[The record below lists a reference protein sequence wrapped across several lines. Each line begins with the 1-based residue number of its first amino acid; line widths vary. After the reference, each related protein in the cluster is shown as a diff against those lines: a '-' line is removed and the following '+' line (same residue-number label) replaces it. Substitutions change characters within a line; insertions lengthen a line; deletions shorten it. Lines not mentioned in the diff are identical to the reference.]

1 MAKPKAVKNKAKN
14 VEGTNVELLVELKAR
29 AYDIV
34 VRREQLTAELQQVN
48 QQIVKLLQENEDS
61 KTINVQVKGFADGN
75 EIRTASRCYI

>member
-61 KTINVQVKGFADGN
+61 KTINV
-75 EIRTASRCYI
+75 